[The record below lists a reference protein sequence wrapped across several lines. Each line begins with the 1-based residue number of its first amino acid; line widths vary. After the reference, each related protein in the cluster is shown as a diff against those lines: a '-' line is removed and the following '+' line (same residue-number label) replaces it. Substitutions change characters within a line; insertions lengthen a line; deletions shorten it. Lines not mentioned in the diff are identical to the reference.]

1 MFISRKTVLKLIPA
15 FIIFFLTAV
24 PSFGEPVAKV
34 KDFPGGEGLAE
45 FLESPEGVEIA
56 AAYVSDEYSDTAIVV
71 IPLSEG
77 STVELYGA
85 QMNEK
90 YEIIP
95 DRENM
100 IANAPAGW
108 GLPFWC
114 IVPEGMPNLVV
125 VVTDADGNE
134 YTWYPFYSGE
144 DGSFVTDEE
153 FIPF

>member
-1 MFISRKTVLKLIPA
+1 MLKKIASKLVPILIILA
-15 FIIFFLTAV
+15 LAV
-24 PSFGEPVAKV
+24 APSFAEPVAKV
-34 KDFPGGEGLAE
+34 KDFPGGEGVAE
-45 FLESPEGVEIA
+45 FLENLEGVEIA
-56 AAYVSDEYSDTAIVV
+56 AAYVQNEYSDTAIVV

-85 QMNEK
+85 LLNEE

-95 DRENM
+95 DREDM
-100 IANAPAGW
+100 IANAPTGW

-114 IVPEGMPNLVV
+114 IVPEGMPNVV
-125 VVTDADGNE
+125 VMVTDADGNE

-144 DGSFVTDEE
+144 DGSFITDEE